1 MEPEVACLSEENQ
14 KLKGVIGEVSLE
26 RDEDKF
32 NTFNVTIKMIVDN
45 GRPLNYDRGETLV
58 QQFRKGLLG
67 KKVELSAVVVACP
80 VCGKG
85 FNSEDLAEME
95 FDIKEWASTEKVG
108 SAYSFMHHG
117 NRKGSRKRKPT
128 KK

>member
-1 MEPEVACLSEENQ
+1 LDPEVACLSEENQ

-32 NTFNVTIKMIVDN
+32 NTFNVTMKMIVDN
-45 GRPLNYDRGETLV
+45 GRPLSYDRGETLV

-80 VCGKG
+80 GCGTG
-85 FNSEDLAEME
+85 FN
-95 FDIKEWASTEKVG
+95 TEGGMKQH
-108 SAYSFMHHG
+108 MRMIHG
-117 NRKGSRKRKPT
+117 DRKGSRKRKSA

>member
-1 MEPEVACLSEENQ
+1 MSEESQ

-32 NTFNVTIKMIVDN
+32 NTFNVTMKVIVDN
-45 GRPLNYDRGETLV
+45 GKPLSYDRGETLV

-85 FNSEDLAEME
+85 FN
-95 FDIKEWASTEKVG
+95 TEG
-108 SAYSFMHHG
+108 GMRQHMRMIHG
-117 NRKGSRKRKPT
+117 DKKGSRMKGKTKR
-128 KK
+128 

>member
-1 MEPEVACLSEENQ
+1 MSEEDQ

-45 GRPLNYDRGETLV
+45 GKPLNYDRGETLV

-85 FNSEDLAEME
+85 FN
-95 FDIKEWASTEKVG
+95 TEGGMKQH
-108 SAYSFMHHG
+108 MRMIHG
-117 NRKGSRKRKPT
+117 DKKGSGKRKPT

>member
-1 MEPEVACLSEENQ
+1 MDPEVACLSEENQ

-32 NTFNVTIKMIVDN
+32 NTFNVTIKMVVDN
-45 GRPLNYDRGETLV
+45 SRPLSYDRGETLV

-85 FNSEDLAEME
+85 FNSEGGMKQHMRM
-95 FDIKEWASTEKVG
+95 I
-108 SAYSFMHHG
+108 HG
-117 NRKGSRKRKPT
+117 DKKGSRKRKST

>member
-1 MEPEVACLSEENQ
+1 MFADIDLLVFTGIMSYLGVACLSEENQ

-26 RDEDKF
+26 RDEDRF
-32 NTFNVTIKMIVDN
+32 NTFNVTMKVIVDN
-45 GRPLNYDRGETLV
+45 GKPLSYDRGETLV

-85 FNSEDLAEME
+85 FN
-95 FDIKEWASTEKVG
+95 TEGGMKQH
-108 SAYSFMHHG
+108 MRMIHG
-117 NRKGSRKRKPT
+117 DKKGSRKRRKT
-128 KK
+128 KR

>member
-1 MEPEVACLSEENQ
+1 MDLEVACLSEENQ

-67 KKVELSAVVVACP
+67 KKVELSAVVVTCP

-85 FNSEDLAEME
+85 FNSEGGMKQHMRM
-95 FDIKEWASTEKVG
+95 I
-108 SAYSFMHHG
+108 HG
-117 NRKGSRKRKPT
+117 DRKGSRKRKPT

>member
-1 MEPEVACLSEENQ
+1 MSEENQ

-32 NTFNVTIKMIVDN
+32 NTFNVAIKMIVDN
-45 GRPLNYDRGETLV
+45 GRPLSYDRGETLV

-85 FNSEDLAEME
+85 FNSE
-95 FDIKEWASTEKVG
+95 VG
-108 SAYSFMHHG
+108 MKQHMRMIHG
-117 NRKGSRKRKPT
+117 DRKDSRKKKPT

>member
-1 MEPEVACLSEENQ
+1 LSEESQ
-14 KLKGVIGEVSLE
+14 KLKGVIGEVGLE

-32 NTFNVTIKMIVDN
+32 NTFNVTIKMIINND
-45 GRPLNYDRGETLV
+45 RPLSYDRGEKLV

-85 FNSEDLAEME
+85 FN
-95 FDIKEWASTEKVG
+95 TEGGMKQH
-108 SAYSFMHHG
+108 MRMIHG
-117 NRKGSRKRKPT
+117 DRKGPRKRKST
-128 KK
+128 KR

>member
-1 MEPEVACLSEENQ
+1 MSEEDQ

-45 GRPLNYDRGETLV
+45 GKPLNYDRGETLV

-85 FNSEDLAEME
+85 FN
-95 FDIKEWASTEKVG
+95 TEGGMKQH
-108 SAYSFMHHG
+108 MRMIHG
-117 NRKGSRKRKPT
+117 DKKKSRKIKPT
-128 KK
+128 KKRSHR

>member
-1 MEPEVACLSEENQ
+1 MNPEVAYLSEENQ

-32 NTFNVTIKMIVDN
+32 NTFNVTIKMVVDN
-45 GRPLNYDRGETLV
+45 DRPLSYDRGETMV

-67 KKVELSAVVVACP
+67 KKVELNAVVVACP

-85 FNSEDLAEME
+85 FN
-95 FDIKEWASTEKVG
+95 TEGGMKQH
-108 SAYSFMHHG
+108 MRMIHG
-117 NRKGSRKRKPT
+117 DKKGSRKRRST

>member
-1 MEPEVACLSEENQ
+1 MSEENQ

-32 NTFNVTIKMIVDN
+32 NTFNVTMKMIVDN
-45 GRPLNYDRGETLV
+45 GRPLSYDRGETLV

-85 FNSEDLAEME
+85 FN
-95 FDIKEWASTEKVG
+95 TEVG
-108 SAYSFMHHG
+108 MKQHTRMIHG
-117 NRKGSRKRKPT
+117 DKKGSRKRKPT

>member
-1 MEPEVACLSEENQ
+1 MSEENQ

-26 RDEDKF
+26 RDEEKF
-32 NTFNVTIKMIVDN
+32 NTFNVTIKMIVNND
-45 GRPLNYDRGETLV
+45 RPLSYDHGETLV
-58 QQFRKGLLG
+58 KQFRKGLLG

-85 FNSEDLAEME
+85 FN
-95 FDIKEWASTEKVG
+95 TEGGMKQH
-108 SAYSFMHHG
+108 MRMIHG
-117 NRKGSRKRKPT
+117 DRKGSRKRKAT

>member
-1 MEPEVACLSEENQ
+1 MTEENQ

-32 NTFNVTIKMIVDN
+32 NTFNVAIKMIVDN
-45 GRPLNYDRGETLV
+45 GRPLSYDRGETMV

-67 KKVELSAVVVACP
+67 KKVELSAVVVVCP

-85 FNSEDLAEME
+85 FNTDGGMKQHMRM
-95 FDIKEWASTEKVG
+95 I
-108 SAYSFMHHG
+108 HG
-117 NRKGSRKRKPT
+117 NKKGSRKRKPT